1 MFNQKVFQKSFP
13 PDSEE
18 KLFFLKEVKNMHKVL
33 VKDLINKIP
42 KPLTTSHI
50 AKGSLRIY
58 NYKIV
63 DFLKFKFNGKH
74 KNWYEK
80 N

>member
-1 MFNQKVFQKSFP
+1 
-13 PDSEE
+13 
-18 KLFFLKEVKNMHKVL
+18 MHKVL

-42 KPLTTSHI
+42 KPLTTSHV

-58 NYKIV
+58 NYKTV
-63 DFLKFKFNGKH
+63 DFLKFKFKGKH
-74 KNWYEK
+74 KNCYKK

>member
-1 MFNQKVFQKSFP
+1 MKSI
-13 PDSEE
+13 
-18 KLFFLKEVKNMHKVL
+18 MHKVL
-33 VKDLINKIP
+33 VKDLIDKIP
-42 KPLTTSHI
+42 KPLTTSHV

-63 DFLKFKFNGKH
+63 DFLKFKFKGKL
-74 KNWYEK
+74 KNLYKK

>member
-1 MFNQKVFQKSFP
+1 MENVDLVSYKI
-13 PDSEE
+13 
-18 KLFFLKEVKNMHKVL
+18 LFYLKILNIMHKVL

-42 KPLTTSHI
+42 KPLTTSHV

-63 DFLKFKFNGKH
+63 DFLKF
-74 KNWYEK
+74 
-80 N
+80 

>member
-1 MFNQKVFQKSFP
+1 
-13 PDSEE
+13 
-18 KLFFLKEVKNMHKVL
+18 MHKVL
-33 VKDLINKIP
+33 VKDLIDKIP
-42 KPLTTSHI
+42 KPLTTSHV

-63 DFLKFKFNGKH
+63 DFLKFKFKGKH
-74 KNWYEK
+74 KNLYKK